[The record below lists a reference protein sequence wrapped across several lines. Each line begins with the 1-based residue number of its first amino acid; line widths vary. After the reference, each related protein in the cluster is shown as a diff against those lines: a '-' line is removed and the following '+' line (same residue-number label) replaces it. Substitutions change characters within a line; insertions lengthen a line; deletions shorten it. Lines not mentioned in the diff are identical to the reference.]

1 MKQSITKN
9 KFSKIPKSKTNK
21 ISFELSLKAKNRFS
35 KFKYDSV
42 NKETIDGSC
51 VDSLL
56 FNPESL
62 NNSKTTKCKNNSL
75 GKIDNNKLIMFTS
88 SLKYHPFDS
97 KKKIQLCSKGKL
109 SKKAFELSEENESNI
124 DNNHTVLQNEGNE
137 LSEHFLDEDDTDRID
152 YRYYPKIPEIE
163 LNKENKYYW
172 LATYDKLMK
181 KSKIIKI
188 LNYYTDADKKGEN
201 EKSLCDEQYNFKEKT
216 MIVPGFEIYFLENF
230 NKPFIRPKNGGKIFI
245 KLFLLNIEQINK
257 IFSYINRL
265 EYKFYINDLDII
277 TEKYLYK
284 NIINF
289 NKSIYNYSTIF
300 CLGSFMNTNI
310 YLFSHIE
317 KNKKIEKTNLKELP
331 SSHKLAKLIKVLMLN
346 FPDYK
351 KNDFINYLT
360 DFMKDENCTNSL
372 IDKRREVSTLI
383 SSANKKSLKLG
394 HKNKISTNSV
404 IKNIIQKIPTNT
416 ISSYNTPNEFN
427 NLSES
432 NINNISE
439 INKVKNTHDINSFD
453 FFNRINNGMEI
464 KKQISEKI
472 LKKIDSNSFYLKN
485 KLNTKNS
492 KNTISSRNF
501 KNCSVSIK
509 RKNIKKLRTKMNN
522 LSSSI
527 NHTQLMNP
535 IKKCLT
541 RTNTNKSS
549 IYYKKGDDST
559 INTKANI
566 NKNRILNSK
575 FNFVK
580 KFDND
585 KENNL
590 NYLNTY
596 QNGKENCNT
605 DISFKNI
612 SNNNIIK
619 TEINKQNTRNKIKT
633 NFNPFYYTNTN
644 NSNNNKKII
653 MGKKPIR
660 VLSSIRK
667 IISQKLS
674 NISGNSSSLFK
685 NVNMNNSNN
694 SFQNNVITGNKLN
707 YKKLVCMSNNNSK
720 NKTTEYIT
728 PRKKRFYYYYH

>member
-1 MKQSITKN
+1 MKQSIPKN

-21 ISFELSLKAKNRFS
+21 INFELSLKAKNRFS
-35 KFKYDSV
+35 KLKYDSI

-51 VDSLL
+51 VDSVL

-62 NNSKTTKCKNNSL
+62 NNSKATIGKNNSL
-75 GKIDNNKLIMFTS
+75 GKIDNNKLIVFTS
-88 SLKYHPFDS
+88 SLKYPFDS
-97 KKKIQLCSKGKL
+97 KKNLPIYTKGKL
-109 SKKAFELSEENESNI
+109 SKKKFELSEENISNI
-124 DNNHTVLQNEGNE
+124 DNTHTVLINEGNE
-137 LSEHFLDEDDTDRID
+137 LSEHLLDEDDTDRID

-163 LNKENKYYW
+163 SNKENKFYW

-188 LNYYTDADKKGEN
+188 LNYYSEADKNIEKEN
-201 EKSLCDEQYNFKEKT
+201 NLSDEQYNFKEKT
-216 MIVPGFEIYFLENF
+216 MIINGFEIYFLEKF

-265 EYKFYINDLDII
+265 EYKYYINDLDII
-277 TEKYLYK
+277 TEKNLYK

-300 CLGSFMNTNI
+300 CLGSFMNINI

-317 KNKKIEKTNLKELP
+317 KNKKDEKINIKELP
-331 SSHKLAKLIKVLMLN
+331 SSHKLAKLIKVLMIN
-346 FPDYK
+346 FPEYT

-360 DFMKDENCTNSL
+360 DFMKDDNCTFNSL
-372 IDKRREVSTLI
+372 NDKKREVSTLLT
-383 SSANKKSLKLG
+383 SANKRSLKLSY
-394 HKNKISTNSV
+394 KNKASTNSV
-404 IKNIIQKIPTNT
+404 IKNVIQKIPTHT
-416 ISSYNTPNEFN
+416 ISSHNTPVEFN

-439 INKVKNTHDINSFD
+439 INKNNYSNDIKSFD
-453 FFNRINNGMEI
+453 FFNKIKSAIEI

-472 LKKIDSNSFYLKN
+472 LKKIDSNSFYLKHRF
-485 KLNTKNS
+485 NTKTTN
-492 KNTISSRNF
+492 NNNSSRNL
-501 KNCSVSIK
+501 KGCTL
-509 RKNIKKLRTKMNN
+509 KLKSQKIQKQKTKINN

-527 NHTQLMNP
+527 NHIQLINP

-541 RTNTNKSS
+541 RTNTNKSH
-549 IYYKKGDDST
+549 IYYQKVDNSS
-559 INTKANI
+559 INRRTNI
-566 NKNRILNSK
+566 NKNRILNAK
-575 FNFVK
+575 FNFSR

-590 NYLNTY
+590 NLLNTY
-596 QNGKENCNT
+596 QVNKENFNT
-605 DISFKNI
+605 DISFKNM
-612 SNNNIIK
+612 NNNIIK

-644 NSNNNKKII
+644 NTNNNLNMIV
-653 MGKKPIR
+653 GKKQIR

-667 IISQKLS
+667 IISQKLN
-674 NISGNSSSLFK
+674 NISGSTIFK
-685 NVNMNNSNN
+685 NVNANNSNN
-694 SFQNNVITGNKLN
+694 SFQNCIINGNKLN
-707 YKKLVCMSNNNSK
+707 HKKLVCMSNNNSK

-728 PRKKRFYYYYH
+728 PRKKRLYYYYH